1 MPALALDRSDI
12 TGLILAGGLGT
23 RMGGVDKGLQQWSNH
38 SLAWHA
44 LQRLQPQ
51 VNTVLVNANRHLQDY
66 QELGVPVYPDALAD
80 FPGPLAGFLVGLQ
93 HASTP
98 YVLTVPCDSPRFPL
112 DLASRLAQ
120 ALQDHQAEIAMVS
133 APETGPDGITTLRA
147 QPVFCL
153 LPVRLQA
160 SLQAFLAS
168 GQRKI
173 DRWTAQHRT
182 VLVPFNQAQDDAMA
196 FANINTLAELNA
208 LAPPPSTP

>member
-1 MPALALDRSDI
+1 MSNVALDLHDI
-12 TGLILAGGLGT
+12 TGLILAGGRGS
-23 RMGGVDKGLQQWSNH
+23 RMGGVDKGLQP
-38 SLAWHA
+38 LAGHTLVWHA

-51 VNTVLVNANRHLQDY
+51 VGSVIVNANRHLEDY
-66 QELGVPVYPDALAD
+66 QQLGVPVYPDVLAD
-80 FPGPLAGFLVGLQ
+80 FAGPLAGFLVGLQ
-93 HASTP
+93 QARTP

-112 DLASRLAQ
+112 DLAARLSQ
-120 ALQDHQAEIAMVS
+120 ALQAEEAEIAMVT
-133 APETGPDGITTLRA
+133 APELDDRGVRVLRT

-153 LPVRLQA
+153 IPCSLLA

-182 VLVPFNQAQDDAMA
+182 VLVPFDQAQDDPTA

-208 LAPPPSTP
+208 LPAAI

>member
-1 MPALALDRSDI
+1 MSHAAPERHEI
-12 TGLILAGGLGT
+12 TGLILAGGRGT
-23 RMGGVDKGLQQWSNH
+23 RMGGVDKGLQTLAGH
-38 SLAWHA
+38 SLVWHA

-51 VNTVLVNANRHLQDY
+51 VGSVIVNANRHLDDY
-66 QELGVPVYPDALAD
+66 QQLGVPVFPDALAD
-80 FPGPLAGFLVGLQ
+80 YAGPLAGFLVGLQ
-93 HASTP
+93 EAHTP

-112 DLASRLAQ
+112 DLAARLAQ
-120 ALQDHQAEIAMVS
+120 ALHAEQAEMAMAS
-133 APETGPDGITTLRA
+133 APEVEEQGVRTLRS

-153 LPVRLQA
+153 IPVRLLS

-182 VLVPFNQAQDDAMA
+182 VLVPFDHAQDDPTA

-208 LAPPPSTP
+208 LPAAT